1 MPRSTFRPAPTQT
14 TPAQEVV
21 ADIAETQARPAPVD
35 GRDVPAEPAKRAARR
50 NPTVK
55 KPERKLSETPQAEYA
70 RQPKLVAW
78 SIEPDLLAKIK
89 GIYRAQ
95 LADDTGIISFNAWY
109 KAWLAQQVAQHE
121 REHGSITPYDRPLR
135 G

>member
-1 MPRSTFRPAPTQT
+1 MAT
-14 TPAQEVV
+14 
-21 ADIAETQARPAPVD
+21 DIAETQARPALVK
-35 GRDVPAEPAKRAARR
+35 GRDAPAAPAKRAAKRT
-50 NPTVK
+50 PAVK
-55 KPERKLSETPQAEYA
+55 KPERKLGESPQADYA
-70 RQPKLVAW
+70 RRPKLVAW

-121 REHGSITPYDRPLR
+121 REHGLITPYDRPLR